1 MENNVLQQAIR
12 NRSFRSEEGMIVTDF
27 NGVIEIINEE
37 AMKKLDLDDILDEN
51 TFITSLFPDMLQK
64 LGITEIHQL
73 SKRIK
78 SSGKK
83 VVFTDAVRSTPND
96 NSMFR
101 ITLDVLEDSYIL
113 YNLEDSVEQ
122 HAPGVDMDLHLYKE
136 IVDSLS
142 DIIYKS
148 DYRGDIQYVNPAVI
162 KVLGYSVEEA
172 EQMHYLDFIRED
184 WKQELEAFYIDQLKS
199 KTVNT
204 YMEFPVLTK
213 GGEERWIGQTV
224 RLIKDG
230 DWVTGFYGVA
240 RDITKLK
247 SAESDLH
254 QSEKRFRYL
263 LDNAEDAIYITE
275 PQTWKILRG
284 NRSLQSLLG
293 YSEGELLDATVFDI
307 RDEED
312 EDIIRNKY
320 DVLLREGHF
329 IFEARLKDKL
339 GNLRDVEVN
348 SKLLKYGDKE
358 VILSIARD
366 ISARKKREQLNIN
379 SVLEGQEN
387 ERERLAKDLHDSIYP
402 MLSVVLRKIE
412 NITGKSNAS
421 DFIEL
426 EGKEAMEMLASTI
439 NELRAVSY
447 NLASP
452 SLRDLGLVA
461 ALRDMC
467 SNSNNTAKPVVQFY
481 TSSELLDLSPKTEVN
496 LFRIAQELLNNAIKH
511 ANAEIINVQ
520 LIKHEKTV
528 ILMVEDDGVGI
539 DVNAVKGIGL
549 VSLQGRVMALGGD
562 LTIDTKPNKGAT
574 IIIEVPMNNS

>member
-1 MENNVLQQAIR
+1 
-12 NRSFRSEEGMIVTDF
+12 MIVTDF